1 MVKLRWIE
9 VSNLFRAK
17 TVDIIDKMASTLN
30 ETDLFRPISIRTYLS
45 SSKAVKVFLIQFKIR
60 FLRKIHT

>member
-45 SSKAVKVFLIQFKIR
+45 SSKL
-60 FLRKIHT
+60 